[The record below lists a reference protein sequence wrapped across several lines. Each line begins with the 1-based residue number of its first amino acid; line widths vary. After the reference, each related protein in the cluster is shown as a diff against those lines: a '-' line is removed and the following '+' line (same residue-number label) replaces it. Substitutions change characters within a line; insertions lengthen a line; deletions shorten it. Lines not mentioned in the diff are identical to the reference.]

1 MARPASELG
10 LSLEAY
16 LEQER
21 SATVKHEYAAGH
33 TYAMAGASER
43 HNRIAGNLFAAL
55 HRRSLD
61 HGCTP
66 FISDMRVA
74 IDQVVYYPDLMVCC
88 EADDSDPWLKRA
100 PCLVIEILS
109 ESTERIDRG
118 EKLYNYRRIPTLRAY
133 LLVAQDAIRVEVYR
147 RHGADDWRYEVHEGP
162 EARIALDCPPAE
174 LSLAGIYERIAFPG

>member
-1 MARPASELG
+1 MAGPASELG

-21 SATVKHEYAAGH
+21 TGTEKHEYAAGRV
-33 TYAMAGASER
+33 YAMAGASER
-43 HNRIAGNLFAAL
+43 HNRIAGNLYASL
-55 HRRSLD
+55 HRRSLE
-61 HGCTP
+61 HGSTP

-88 EADDSDPWLKRA
+88 ETGDDDPWLKRS

-133 LLVAQDAIRVEVYR
+133 LLVAQDAMRVEVHR
-147 RHGADDWRYEVHEGP
+147 RQGAEDWRHEVHEGA

-174 LSLAGIYERIAFPG
+174 LSLAAIYERIALTV

>member
-1 MARPASELG
+1 MAGPPSELG

-43 HNRIAGNLFAAL
+43 HNGIALNLAAFL
-55 HRRSLD
+55 HGATRDRP
-61 HGCTP
+61 CRA
-66 FISDMRVA
+66 FVSDMRVA

-88 EADDSDPWLKRA
+88 ETDDSDPWLKRA

-133 LLVAQDAIRVEVYR
+133 LLVSQDAMRVEVYR
-147 RHGADDWRYEVHEGP
+147 RDGADDWRHEVHEGA
-162 EARIALDCPPAE
+162 EARILLDCPPAE
-174 LSLAGIYERIAFPG
+174 LALAQIYERIALTG